1 MLNTLNNQ
9 MTSFVPHKGTCG
21 RYFYEPPPFF
31 LQMWGL
37 RCSLLPKALQ
47 LQGLSQNLKPGHL
60 GDFLACA
67 PNHSAVL
74 WGCDELGFSQSGAQT
89 IRVSVT
95 WDVY

>member
-1 MLNTLNNQ
+1 VLNTLNNQ

-47 LQGLSQNLKPGHL
+47 LQGLSQNLKAGCL
-60 GDFLACA
+60 EDFLACA
-67 PNHSAVL
+67 LNHLAVL
-74 WGCDELGFSQSGAQT
+74 WGRDEVGFSQSGAQT
-89 IRVSVT
+89 VRVSVT
-95 WDVY
+95 WDLC